1 MIDPEAEVW
10 TVIQASGRFTVN
22 LLQWSDRNLA
32 DVFAGLAPAPG
43 GNFTT
48 RTWLDTPHGPTL
60 EQRTWAGCR
69 LVESR
74 PVGYGLLV
82 MGSIEEV
89 LVDSSEA
96 SVGEPAESPA
106 LGRLRGRYTPVPAP
120 RR

>member
-10 TVIQASGRFTVN
+10 TLMQASGRFTVN
-22 LLQWSDRNLA
+22 VLQWSDRNLA

-48 RTWLDTPHGPTL
+48 ATWLDTAHGPAL
-60 EQRTWAGCR
+60 DQRTWAGCR

-74 PVGYGLLV
+74 AVGYSLLV
-82 MGSIEEV
+82 TAEIEDVSI
-89 LVDSSEA
+89 DPSEPTP
-96 SVGEPAESPA
+96 GQPEESPA
-106 LGRLRGRYTPVPAP
+106 LARLRGRYTPVPPP